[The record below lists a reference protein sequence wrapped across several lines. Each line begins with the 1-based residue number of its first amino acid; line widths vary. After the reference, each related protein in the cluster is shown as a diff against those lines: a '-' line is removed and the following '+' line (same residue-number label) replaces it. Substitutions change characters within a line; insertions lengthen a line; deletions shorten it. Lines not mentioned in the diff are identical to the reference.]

1 MAAESSDER
10 PASAAR
16 VRLVALVVLL
26 GVGALLAVVAVVTGE
41 SEKPARAA
49 PLRVELY
56 PGPKGLEVVIYVP
69 PRHNLPEVAHNRST
83 VRIEC
88 TDARGRVLAKAP
100 HRWPFSDT
108 DGGITQAH
116 VHLPVPADKVGDVKR
131 CRLADTEPALQ
142 GPITDVKIR

>member
-1 MAAESSDER
+1 MEAS
-10 PASAAR
+10 PAR
-16 VRLVALVVLL
+16 IRLVALVIFL
-26 GVGALLAVVAVVTGE
+26 GVGALLAMVAIATGGSDE
-41 SEKPARAA
+41 PERAA

-69 PRHNLPEVAHNRST
+69 PRHNRPEVADNRST

-88 TDARGRVLAKAP
+88 TDASGRVLAKAP

-116 VHLPVPADKVGDVKR
+116 VHLSLPQDDVADIKR
-131 CRLADTEPALQ
+131 CRLADTNPALQ
-142 GPITDVKIR
+142 GPIADVKIR